1 MAKFLI
7 DTQLPPL
14 LARYLRNKGHDSKH
28 STYYRNGHLFNDD
41 QIVKLAISENL
52 IIITKDSDFLDNYI
66 LKGAPPSVLLLRLGN
81 ISNRQLYNHIEI
93 HFNQVLVEFALESKP
108 GKFIRTHRC

>member
-1 MAKFLI
+1 MVKFLI

-41 QIVKLAISENL
+41 QIVKLTISENL
-52 IIITKDSDFLDNYI
+52 IIITKDSDFFE
-66 LKGAPPSVLLLRLGN
+66 
-81 ISNRQLYNHIEI
+81 QLYLKRRSTQRIAIEAWKY
-93 HFNQVLVEFALESKP
+93 FK
-108 GKFIRTHRC
+108 